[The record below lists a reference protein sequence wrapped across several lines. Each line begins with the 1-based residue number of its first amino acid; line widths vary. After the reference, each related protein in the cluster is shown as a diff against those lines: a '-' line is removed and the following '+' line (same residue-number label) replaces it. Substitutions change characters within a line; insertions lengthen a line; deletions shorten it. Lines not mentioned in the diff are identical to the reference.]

1 MQPSGHPPRSVAL
14 LVNNAFVSDAR
25 SWKMASTLAGSGY
38 RVTVVARAEEGV
50 ALPPPSDAFLIVH
63 VPQPDPMARLPR
75 ASLLAEAEETTVGRA
90 QSSTHHITRHLHRA
104 KSVLRATLGRGIQ
117 ATRYLWLARLW
128 ARDIE
133 RVVDGIDVW
142 QAEEMVM
149 LPVALALQH
158 RCGGLVVYDAH
169 DLDVESA
176 GFARLP
182 WAWRALLAWAERRW
196 ARSADALIAANDGYA
211 RVQARR
217 WGRRPTVI
225 WNAPLR
231 SSPPPDRGRHWH
243 RRLGLGPDIQVV
255 LYLGLVI
262 RGRGIA
268 ELCEAMAFVPKAV
281 LVVAGFGPGYEGCAK
296 GAARLGHAD
305 RVVFPGRVP
314 HAEIPGLVASADVV
328 AVPVQGDT
336 LNHRLNVPTKL
347 LDAMGAGVPV
357 VASNLPGMA
366 QIVRSTGAGEL
377 FDPDDPSD
385 IARAIRK
392 VLGATEERRAVYRQ
406 GGLAATS
413 GQYGWERQAET
424 LRRLY
429 ADLPI
434 LDRGAPS
441 PSQVSG

>member
-38 RVTVVARAEEGV
+38 QVTVVARAEQGV
-50 ALPPPSDAFLIVH
+50 ALPPPNDAFRVVH
-63 VPQPDPMARLPR
+63 VPQPDPLARLPR
-75 ASLLAEAEETTVGRA
+75 TSLLDEADDGPPDRA
-90 QSSTHHITRHLHRA
+90 QARAHHAARRLHRVKA
-104 KSVLRATLGRGIQ
+104 IMRATLGRGVQ

-128 ARDIE
+128 AREIE
-133 RVVDGIDVW
+133 HVVDGVDVW

-149 LPVALALQH
+149 LPVALALQR

-217 WGRRPTVI
+217 WGRRPMVI

-231 SSPPPDRGRHWH
+231 SSPLPDREPRWH
-243 RRLGLGPDIQVV
+243 RRLGLEPDIPVV

-281 LVVAGFGPGYEGCAK
+281 LVVAGFGPEYESCAK
-296 GAARLGHAD
+296 DAARLGHAD
-305 RVVFPGRVP
+305 RIVFPGRVP
-314 HAEIPGLVASADVV
+314 HEEIPGLVASADVV

-366 QIVRSTGAGEL
+366 RIVRSTGAGEL
-377 FDPDDPSD
+377 FDPERPTD

-392 VLGATEERRAVYRQ
+392 VIGATEERRAAYRD

-413 GQYGWERQAET
+413 GQYGWEWQAET

-434 LDRGAPS
+434 PDREVPE
-441 PSQVSG
+441 PSQVSA